1 MSDFYGKFWIATKA
15 ELDDLVLREKFIE
28 NSKPETDRTYQHRI
42 IASLYA
48 RYVKLCNNL
57 EELDDQTLQVQKR
70 PIVRRLLEASVQR
83 LLELEKEL
91 KNIEL
96 SEFVYIDDTVKEM
109 HLVPHEIQVLR
120 PYYFTGKHETELRS
134 FVDAYRVAQY
144 VKQQEEIK
152 ERVPAAIKL
161 IIIHEKARQKRRIL
175 NTTRKSQIAQMKNKT
190 GVEYEFY
197 HKPDTYPL
205 FPVKKTR
212 FTTNFCIS
220 LHDLSNYSF
229 YEPPEH
235 YLTLLQKESRK
246 VMNLEFNFDSKKKIQ
261 IPTERKVSKIPAQ
274 YAVVKCATAPKR
286 KAKFRFDIELPD
298 EESDESIEELIP
310 EVKSEEKNYN
320 LFKLKSNI
328 RAAALIQRSWKRWR
342 LKQLE
347 ERELERRLV
356 FLGMMPGEPWDRSI
370 YQQIEMKME
379 KRRAKKPGLDEQFVK
394 AIMDEE
400 ARIVRVKN
408 PFIME
413 DISDHI
419 RAWFRECYDG
429 AGTFDVFPEEYDGG
443 TILVIRGE
451 TKTIEELRNPKKKE
465 KKKKAK
471 KEKKKKSKKKKGP
484 QPSKALSKH
493 KIDGQFQFLFNF
505 ISLSL
510 SVDLNQTLE
519 DYEREWYGIDEMA
532 NIDNAPIMEFITTDI
547 MAKTHID
554 LRQQVDVYM
563 RTEHELLLLALAK
576 DQKKKRKKRKG
587 KKKKKKKG
595 KKKRKGKKK
604 KKQPVDKT
612 GDRTTE
618 SLYEELAQQNVGVPE

>member
-48 RYVKLCNNL
+48 RYVRLCNNL

-120 PYYFTGKHETELRS
+120 PYFFAGKHETELRT

-152 ERVPAAIKL
+152 QRVPAAIKL

-175 NTTRKSQIAQMKNKT
+175 NTTRKSLIGHMNDKT
-190 GVEYEFY
+190 GIEYEFY

-212 FTTNFCIS
+212 FTTNFCIG
-220 LHDLSNYSF
+220 LQDISNYSF
-229 YEPPEH
+229 YEPPAH
-235 YLTLLQKESRK
+235 YLSSLQKESRK
-246 VMNLEFNFDSKKKIQ
+246 VMNLELNFDPKKKMQ
-261 IPTERKVSKIPAQ
+261 IPTERESKIPSQ
-274 YAVVKCATAPKR
+274 YVVVKCATEPKR
-286 KAKFRFDIELPD
+286 KEKFRLDIELPE
-298 EESDESIEELIP
+298 EESEASSEELITDI
-310 EVKSEEKNYN
+310 KSLEQNYN
-320 LFKLKSNI
+320 LFELKSNI
-328 RAAALIQRSWKRWR
+328 RAAALIQRCWKRWR
-342 LKQLE
+342 QRQLE
-347 ERELERRLV
+347 ERELEKRMI

-370 YQQIEMKME
+370 YQQIETKMA
-379 KRRAKKPGLDEQFVK
+379 KRRAKKPDLDEQFVK

-400 ARIVRVKN
+400 ARIVRLKN

-429 AGTFDVFPEEYDGG
+429 AGKFDVFPEEYEGG

-471 KEKKKKSKKKKGP
+471 KEKKKKSKNKKEPK
-484 QPSKALSKH
+484 PSKALSKH
-493 KIDGQFQFLFNF
+493 PTRSMINCKSRSVLYSSLFQS
-505 ISLSL
+505 I
-510 SVDLNQTLE
+510 
-519 DYEREWYGIDEMA
+519 
-532 NIDNAPIMEFITTDI
+532 
-547 MAKTHID
+547 
-554 LRQQVDVYM
+554 
-563 RTEHELLLLALAK
+563 
-576 DQKKKRKKRKG
+576 
-587 KKKKKKKG
+587 
-595 KKKRKGKKK
+595 
-604 KKQPVDKT
+604 
-612 GDRTTE
+612 
-618 SLYEELAQQNVGVPE
+618 